1 MRQDGLSTE
10 SIDVVAASHKMGV
23 DELVVYTR
31 RGVHQTTPY
40 HTPPCAGSRR
50 PAAGETHFQTSLMS
64 CAVARHEMAVDECV
78 VYTMPCADSHI
89 YVHIVAA

>member
-31 RGVHQTTPY
+31 PRHTTP
-40 HTPPCAGSRR
+40 HHVQ
-50 PAAGETHFQTSLMS
+50 AAGETHFQTSLMS
-64 CAVARHEMAVDECV
+64 CAVARHEMGVDECV